1 MQHLKYEKL
10 IFTPYDSW
18 SILREEVILTE
29 YIHLPVWYTSCV
41 VSCALRAVKTWWQ
54 PVFTLDSLCTQRI
67 NQHQCACNQ
76 TRLPRDERSEPPSLE
91 ETPQSAWVLKHVRR
105 FNFAV
110 ARVSVIE
117 WLFQTNDGVL
127 LSWKREAVQYSCVW
141 GFMFLKWA
149 TLAVTHYHTSVGL
162 QRAAIKILQQKSCFF
177 FCFFNVAKKLN
188 RELCSQSDS
197 LLLSCTSQ

>member
-54 PVFTLDSLCTQRI
+54 PVFSLS
-67 NQHQCACNQ
+67 CACNQ

-127 LSWKREAVQYSCVW
+127 LSWKREAVQYSCAW

-149 TLAVTHYHTSVGL
+149 TLAVTQLHSYTVS
-162 QRAAIKILQQKSCFF
+162 
-177 FCFFNVAKKLN
+177 
-188 RELCSQSDS
+188 
-197 LLLSCTSQ
+197 